1 MIKRLRVKFVCIN
14 MSIVTVMLIVIFG
27 TVLHF
32 TTWDLRQRSMAAL
45 EMADNDRRPRGVPG
59 EMPNKAIRP
68 FFTVEIDAAGNQ
80 TLRAS
85 AFFDLSDKEILQTL
99 IEEAQ
104 SAPVQTGVLH
114 KYQLRFSRHS
124 TPIGVRLVF
133 VDISD
138 EIETI
143 EGLLKTCVGIG
154 LLSFAV
160 FLGLSILLSHWAV
173 QPVEKAWQQQ
183 RQFVA
188 DASHELKT
196 PLTVIMTN
204 AELLQEPQYTEEEK
218 LQFSGSILTMS
229 RQMRG
234 LVEGLLELARVDS
247 SSETMAMDN
256 LNLSEIVSECVMLFE
271 PVYFEKG
278 KKLESQVEEGL
289 WIRGSGSHMCQV
301 LEILLDNG
309 CKYASEGGT
318 VEVRLLRQ
326 GSQCLLSVASP
337 GEAISRE
344 DLENIFKR
352 FYRIDKVRGM
362 DQSYGLGLSIAWSV
376 ITGHGGKIWA
386 ESENGMNT
394 FYTALNLT
402 VGNSMN
408 KT

>member
-1 MIKRLRVKFVCIN
+1 VIKRLRVKFVCIN
-14 MSIVTVMLIVIFG
+14 MSIVAVMLIIIFG

-32 TTWDLRQRSMAAL
+32 TTLDLRQRSMAAL
-45 EMADNDRRPRGVPG
+45 EMANSDRKPRGIPG
-59 EMPNKAIRP
+59 EMPNKAMRP

-80 TLRAS
+80 TLCAS
-85 AFFDLSDKEILQTL
+85 AFFDLSDKEMLQTL
-99 IEEAQ
+99 IEAAQ
-104 SAPVQTGVLH
+104 SAPVQTGILR
-114 KYQLRFSRHS
+114 KYQLRFSRHR

-160 FLGLSILLSHWAV
+160 FLGLSILLSYWAIR
-173 QPVEKAWQQQ
+173 PVEKAWQQQ

-196 PLTVIMTN
+196 PLTVIMSN
-204 AELLQEPQYTEEEK
+204 AELLQEPQYTEVEK

-234 LVEGLLELARVDS
+234 LVEGLLELARVDNG
-247 SSETMAMDN
+247 SESMAMDN

-278 KKLESQVEEGL
+278 KKLESQVEEEI
-289 WIRGSGSHMCQV
+289 WIRGSGSHLCQV
-301 LEILLDNG
+301 MEILLDNG
-309 CKYASEGGT
+309 CKYASDGGT
-318 VEVRLLRQ
+318 VEVRLSRQ

-344 DLENIFKR
+344 DLKNIFKR
-352 FYRIDKVRGM
+352 FYRIDKVRSM
-362 DQSYGLGLSIAWSV
+362 NESYGLGLSIAWSV
-376 ITGHGGKIWA
+376 ITGLGGKIWA

-394 FYTALNLT
+394 FYIALNLT
-402 VGNSMN
+402 AGNSMN